1 MVKVS
6 VIIPTYKRSEV
17 ICRAVDSV
25 LAQTLDSIE
34 VLVVDDNGIGTEH
47 GMKTAE
53 VMDKY
58 RGNGKVRYFQHE
70 ENRNGSAARNTGI
83 NASRGEYISF
93 LDDDDIYCPERLRK
107 MADKMD
113 SLDSCWGAC
122 YTGYV
127 KNMKN
132 GTRQFSAEKNEGDLF
147 KQALM
152 RSLFIG
158 SGSNLFFRRS
168 VIEEI
173 GPFNESFRRNQDLEY
188 LIRVLDKY
196 KMAYVD
202 EVLMETFND
211 ARNTVITN
219 EQSQEREA
227 LFRKEFAPYL
237 EKLSDKEKREV
248 LIMYAIDYARTLL
261 QRKEYKKALDV
272 LRNEKVPASVL
283 AKYAGYVLNRVVTKT
298 SYGFMF

>member
-1 MVKVS
+1 
-6 VIIPTYKRSEV
+6 
-17 ICRAVDSV
+17 
-25 LAQTLDSIE
+25 
-34 VLVVDDNGIGTEH
+34 
-47 GMKTAE
+47 
-53 VMDKY
+53 
-58 RGNGKVRYFQHE
+58 
-70 ENRNGSAARNTGI
+70 
-83 NASRGEYISF
+83 
-93 LDDDDIYCPERLRK
+93 
-107 MADKMD
+107 
-113 SLDSCWGAC
+113 
-122 YTGYV
+122 
-127 KNMKN
+127 
-132 GTRQFSAEKNEGDLF
+132 
-147 KQALM
+147 
-152 RSLFIG
+152 
-158 SGSNLFFRRS
+158 
-168 VIEEI
+168 
-173 GPFNESFRRNQDLEY
+173 
-188 LIRVLDKY
+188 
-196 KMAYVD
+196 MAYVD